1 MTAPFRDEVLRRIQ
15 ALPVLPHVVG
25 RAMRLDPQDPN
36 HFDELVRLIETEP
49 NYAVRLVAAANSV
62 ASHAVTPVV
71 RIRDAVV
78 RLGSRSVIDLIL
90 SMSVVRVFVPRSN
103 WERGL
108 WVHALEVAHVS
119 RALAR
124 SLPGLDPELGYL
136 CGLLHDVGRFI
147 MFDLSPA
154 ALREVDEAE
163 WSNPGELLT
172 AEKSICGFDHAELG
186 SLACER
192 WGLARALCAFIKLHH
207 HGGVEGA
214 LEGAPGKVARL
225 CQVADRVAFSS
236 VSPSHAAARI
246 DTLPGPQAEALLT
259 DLLPPW
265 GRLHVP
271 QTLSAVSAALAQADG
286 LASTLGLSMKAELHR

>member
-1 MTAPFRDEVLRRIQ
+1 MTAPLRDEVLRKVQ
-15 ALPVLPHVVG
+15 TLPVLPHVVG
-25 RAMRLDPQDPN
+25 RAMSLDPLDRN
-36 HFDELVRLIETEP
+36 HFDELVHLIETEP
-49 NYAVRLVAAANSV
+49 NYAVRLVAAANTV

-124 SLPGLDPELGYL
+124 SLPGLDPELGYI

-154 ALREVDEAE
+154 VLREVDEAAWDCPE
-163 WSNPGELLT
+163 ELLA
-172 AEKSICGFDHAELG
+172 AERSICGFDHAELG
-186 SLACER
+186 TLACER
-192 WGLARALCAFIKLHH
+192 WGLAGPLCTFIKHH
-207 HGGVEGA
+207 HHVGVDTTIEGV
-214 LEGAPGKVARL
+214 PGKVARL

-236 VSPSHAAARI
+236 VSPSHRATRI
-246 DTLPGPQAEALLT
+246 NTLPGPQAEALLT
-259 DLLPPW
+259 GLMPAW
-265 GRLHVP
+265 GHHHIP
-271 QTLSAVSAALAQADG
+271 QTLAAVCEALSQADA
-286 LASTLGLSMKAELHR
+286 LSSTLGLSMKA